1 MRMALSALERRRQC
15 LEDGVGALQARLV
28 EGLLVELG
36 GFGKVLVA
44 GEAEEKETV
53 VRCFLKGIRNESE
66 TRQAAL
72 EWYRLPRSSFLKK
85 NGGAEGTRTPDPKT
99 ASLVLS
105 QLSYSPTASSSLPS
119 GHAFVKIGQYLRR
132 AQPPAACLAARS
144 AAS

>member
-1 MRMALSALERRRQC
+1 MALSALERRRQR
-15 LEDGVGALQARLV
+15 LEDGVGALQAQML
-28 EGLLVELG
+28 EGFLVELG

-44 GEAEEKETV
+44 REAQERKTV
-53 VRCFLKGIRNESE
+53 VRCFLKGIRIESE
-66 TRQAAL
+66 TRQAVL
-72 EWYRLPRSSFLKK
+72 EWYRLPRSSFLK
-85 NGGAEGTRTPDPKT
+85 NGGAEGARTPDPKT

-119 GHAFVKIGQYLRR
+119 GRAFVKIGQYLRR

>member
-1 MRMALSALERRRQC
+1 M
-15 LEDGVGALQARLV
+15 GALQARFV

-66 TRQAAL
+66 TRQAVL

-85 NGGAEGTRTPDPKT
+85 WW
-99 ASLVLS
+99 S
-105 QLSYSPTASSSLPS
+105 
-119 GHAFVKIGQYLRR
+119 
-132 AQPPAACLAARS
+132 
-144 AAS
+144 